1 MIAPEE
7 TVPEDPTPRRREPH
21 RPAADWPPQRE
32 GTSYSSRETHPMD
45 NYSHVMTFVG
55 QEHRRDYL
63 SVRWRA
69 WIPDMR
75 GRDNDRGRHLR
86 YKVTHEYAI
95 VLAASLSLLSE
106 DRKRASLSLSVW
118 TAPTEL
124 DNDNMAEVG
133 TLLDDQNTAILD
145 RGVPVPF
152 KFRNL
157 RARCCTSSRC
167 KKRREVP
174 LAVMAELDPSGGAV
188 HLMFVPGHP
197 TVYMRVACLHGT
209 AVHPRRSKRSL
220 ERCPGYWPD
229 APEPASS
236 AADRHREDLERREA
250 KRRRRQEAL
259 GIAAARPPG
268 ALAAAPT
275 VAFNHD
281 AGGIFVDV
289 AASGDP
295 ERPVEVVAAAIPAVE
310 YAQPPPAPPPA
321 PPPPPPQPLARGPH
335 PRWREVVGEARE
347 ATAAINE
354 LMARGRETIEGR
366 AIALTR
372 LAVADEALDLVQDD
386 DASNE
391 QIDRVLRRMHDATEA
406 ARTASEADDR
416 LRETTTAL
424 EASPTARAAVAN
436 AWSQL
441 PPGTAAQLLRNEL
454 DEEEEEDADVCE
466 RE

>member
-7 TVPEDPTPRRREPH
+7 TAPAPRRHAPQ
-21 RPAADWPPQRE
+21 RPAADWPPLRE
-32 GTSYSSRETHPMD
+32 GMDYSARETHPMD
-45 NYSHVMTFVG
+45 NYNHIMTFVG
-55 QEHRRDYL
+55 KEHRRDYL

-69 WIPDMR
+69 WVPDVR
-75 GRDNDRGRHLR
+75 HRDDDGRDRHLR

-95 VLAASLSLLSE
+95 VLAASAGLMSE
-106 DRKRASLSLSVW
+106 DKKRVSLSLSVW
-118 TAPTEL
+118 AAPTDL

-133 TLLDDQNTAILD
+133 SLLDDQNTAILE

-152 KFRNL
+152 KFRNI
-157 RARCCTSSRC
+157 RARCCSSSRC
-167 KKRREVP
+167 TKRRAIP
-174 LAVMAELDPSGGAV
+174 LAVMAEFDPSGLAI

-197 TVYMRVACLHGT
+197 TVYMRVASLHGT
-209 AVHPRRSKRSL
+209 AVNPRRAKRSL
-220 ERCPGYWPD
+220 VPCPGYWPET
-229 APEPASS
+229 PEPASS
-236 AADRHREDLERREA
+236 AADRHKEDLERREA

-259 GIAAARPPG
+259 GVGVAAPAPAPAAAE
-268 ALAAAPT
+268 A
-275 VAFNHD
+275 
-281 AGGIFVDV
+281 FVDV

-295 ERPVEVVAAAIPAVE
+295 ERPVQAYVTAIPVE
-310 YAQPPPAPPPA
+310 LTRPPTPPAQPQ
-321 PPPPPPQPLARGPH
+321 PPPQPPAQPRARGPH

-354 LMARGRETIEGR
+354 LMSRGRETIEER

-372 LAVADEALDLVQDD
+372 LAVADEALDLVQDGG
-386 DASNE
+386 ASNE

-424 EASPTARAAVAN
+424 EGSPAARAAVAN
-436 AWSQL
+436 AWGQL
-441 PPGTAAQLLRNEL
+441 PPETATQLLRNEL
-454 DEEEEEDADVCE
+454 DEEEDGEEEDACE

>member
-7 TVPEDPTPRRREPH
+7 TVPEGPAPRRREPP
-21 RPAADWPPQRE
+21 RSAADWPPQRE
-32 GTSYSSRETHPMD
+32 GMGYSARETHPMD

-75 GRDNDRGRHLR
+75 GRDNDRDRHLR

-118 TAPTEL
+118 SAPTEL

-157 RARCCTSSRC
+157 RARCCTSPRC

-174 LAVMAELDPSGGAV
+174 LAVMAELDPSGAAV

-197 TVYMRVACLHGT
+197 TVYMRIASLHGT

-229 APEPASS
+229 APEPATS
-236 AADRHREDLERREA
+236 AADRHKEDLERREA

-259 GIAAARPPG
+259 GIAAPDAAP
-268 ALAAAPT
+268 AAAPAAAQ
-275 VAFNHD
+275 V
-281 AGGIFVDV
+281 FVDV
-289 AASGDP
+289 AASDNP
-295 ERPVEVVAAAIPAVE
+295 ERPVQAYVTAIPVE
-310 YAQPPPAPPPA
+310 LMRPPTPPAQPQPQPQ
-321 PPPPPPQPLARGPH
+321 PPPQPRARGPH
-335 PRWREVVGEARE
+335 PRWREVVEEARE

-372 LAVADEALDLVQDD
+372 LAVADEALDLVQDG

-454 DEEEEEDADVCE
+454 DEDEEEDADVCE